1 MEIEFK
7 KAELE
12 DREMITRYFRMNR
25 NRSCEYTFANIYLW
39 SRHYKVKYA
48 VIEDMLVFQYTET
61 CSFTFPQGNLEHLK
75 KVLDILERWSAEHN
89 VPFRLTNVNPEQF
102 EKLEAVYPGKYTI
115 QYYRDS
121 ADYVYETEKLI
132 TLSGKKYHGR
142 KNHINKFKRL
152 YPDWS
157 YEKITA
163 DNAEDCFQM
172 ALNWRR
178 ENGCDED
185 EEKNA
190 EMCVTLNSLRLMEEL
205 ELTGGLLRVDGRVVA
220 FSIGEP
226 VCDDTMVVHI
236 EKAYADVEGAYT
248 MINQQ
253 FLAHEA
259 SQYQYVNRE
268 EDLGNPGLR
277 KAKESYRPVFLVEKG
292 LVSIAGTQEDDT
304 KDE

>member
-1 MEIEFK
+1 MEALAKGRTTFVIAHRLSTVKNAQKILVLTQNESKNRERTKNSLQKTESMQSYTEDNGEKKGYLWKLSLK

-121 ADYVYETEKLI
+121 ADYVYETEK
-132 TLSGKKYHGR
+132 THHAFRKK
-142 KNHINKFKRL
+142 I
-152 YPDWS
+152 P
-157 YEKITA
+157 
-163 DNAEDCFQM
+163 
-172 ALNWRR
+172 R
-178 ENGCDED
+178 E
-185 EEKNA
+185 
-190 EMCVTLNSLRLMEEL
+190 T
-205 ELTGGLLRVDGRVVA
+205 
-220 FSIGEP
+220 EP
-226 VCDDTMVVHI
+226 H
-236 EKAYADVEGAYT
+236 
-248 MINQQ
+248 Q
-253 FLAHEA
+253 
-259 SQYQYVNRE
+259 
-268 EDLGNPGLR
+268 
-277 KAKESYRPVFLVEKG
+277 
-292 LVSIAGTQEDDT
+292 
-304 KDE
+304 